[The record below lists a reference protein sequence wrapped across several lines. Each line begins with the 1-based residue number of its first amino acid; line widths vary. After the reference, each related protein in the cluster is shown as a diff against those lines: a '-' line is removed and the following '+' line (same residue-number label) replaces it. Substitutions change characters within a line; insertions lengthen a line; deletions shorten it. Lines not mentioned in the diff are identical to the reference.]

1 MNVERLRADIAGSRV
16 PGAYEPGCWSV
27 APGNRETAMP
37 GVVKLRDTT
46 LRALGSLTDVPV
58 ADADRTAFVAL
69 LAGSGVPE
77 IVTGGLGRD
86 PAQIRGDLAVIRAE
100 NPGCVTICPFVGSVE
115 AAERALEY
123 GYDAV
128 QIAVP
133 GFGPASLIYD
143 PSLGTPEEVTRRT
156 VVERSMAVIERA
168 HALGLRVAGAMM
180 MVSYLTPAVLAETAS
195 AVVAAGAAE
204 IDLFDGPGAAGP
216 EALAELVRATVAAGG
231 VDVAVHPHNTFGL
244 GVACAVAAV
253 RAGASAVEVSVN
265 GYCGGPGNADLAA
278 TAAAFESLY
287 GVRTG
292 LRLSGMT
299 ELARTAERLTGR
311 PVARHQPI
319 TGEDAF
325 NWGGGDW
332 IAVEHEVDPLLHNCV
347 EPALFGNRRRVPLTE
362 QSGPRVL
369 AGVLAALGIEVAAA
383 DVPQVLE
390 ACVREMRA
398 LGRLLHD
405 DEIRALAGPFRRQ

>member
-1 MNVERLRADIAGSRV
+1 MSVERLRADIDRSRV
-16 PGAYEPGCWSV
+16 PGAYEPGRWSV
-27 APGNRETAMP
+27 APGNRDTAMP
-37 GVVKLRDTT
+37 EAVKLRDAT
-46 LRALGSLTDVPV
+46 LRALGSLSDVPV
-58 ADADRTAFVAL
+58 ADADRAAFVAL

-86 PAQIRGDLAVIRAE
+86 PDQIRGDLAIIRAE

-115 AAERALEY
+115 AAERAREY

-128 QIAVP
+128 QVAVP

-143 PSLGTPEEVTRRT
+143 SSLGTPEEVTRQV
-156 VVERSMAVIERA
+156 VVERSTAVIERA

-180 MVSYLTPAVLAETAS
+180 MVSYLTPDVLAETVS
-195 AVVAAGAAE
+195 ALVAAGADE

-216 EALAELVRATVAAGG
+216 EALADLVRATAAAGP
-231 VDVAVHPHNTFGL
+231 DVAVHPHNTFGL

-253 RAGASAVEVSVN
+253 RAGAGAVEVSVN

-278 TAAAFESLY
+278 TAAAFEALY

-292 LRLSGMT
+292 LRLAGMT

-311 PVARHQPI
+311 PAARHQPI
-319 TGEDAF
+319 TGVDAF

-347 EPALFGNRRRVPLTE
+347 EPELFGNRRRVPLTE

-369 AGVLAALGIEVAAA
+369 AGVLRDLGIEVAAA
-383 DVPQVLE
+383 DVPEVLD
-390 ACVREMRA
+390 ACVREARA

-405 DEIRALAGPFRRQ
+405 DEIKALARPFRRQ